1 MTTLSKKQFFS
12 DGPKNALGGGGG
24 WGEVIICGRLDAFC
38 SSEKKKIIFDYIS
51 HNCDPPLV
59 FITFENVSG
68 PN

>member
-1 MTTLSKKQFFS
+1 MAAWTHSVPRILQRK
-12 DGPKNALGGGGG
+12 
-24 WGEVIICGRLDAFC
+24 
-38 SSEKKKIIFDYIS
+38 KKKIIFDYIS